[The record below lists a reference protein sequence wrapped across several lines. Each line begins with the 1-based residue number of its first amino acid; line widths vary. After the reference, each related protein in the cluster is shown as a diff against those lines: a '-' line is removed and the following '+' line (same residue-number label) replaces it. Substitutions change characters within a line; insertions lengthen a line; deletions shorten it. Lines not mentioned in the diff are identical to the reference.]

1 MEASSATFLTRG
13 SLNWSIPLDFCPRL
27 VFLASRGS
35 ESVSAAARFC
45 WQLRGLEWKDTGIKA
60 LSLELLLCW
69 ELTGPDAAVDRGL
82 STDGDDEEVADS
94 RLVGAFGKVCF
105 GGF

>member
-27 VFLASRGS
+27 VCLASRGS

-45 WQLRGLEWKDTGIKA
+45 WELRGLEWMVTGIKA

-69 ELTGPDAAVDRGL
+69 ELTGPDAPVDRGL
-82 STDGDDEEVADS
+82 STNGDDEVEADEC
-94 RLVGAFGKVCF
+94 LVGAFGKVCV

>member
-1 MEASSATFLTRG
+1 
-13 SLNWSIPLDFCPRL
+13 
-27 VFLASRGS
+27 V
-35 ESVSAAARFC
+35 
-45 WQLRGLEWKDTGIKA
+45 GIKA

-69 ELTGPDAAVDRGL
+69 ELPGPDDGVDRGL
-82 STDGDDEEVADS
+82 STVGDDDEEADE